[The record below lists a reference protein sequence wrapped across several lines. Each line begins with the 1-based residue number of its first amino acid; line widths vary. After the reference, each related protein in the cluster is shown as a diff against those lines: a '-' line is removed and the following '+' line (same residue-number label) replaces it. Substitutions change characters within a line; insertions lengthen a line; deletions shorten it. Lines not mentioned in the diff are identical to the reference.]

1 MVINRD
7 LYLNRLIER
16 KKNGAIKVITGLRR
30 SGKSFLLFNLYYQHL
45 LSVGVPEDRII
56 RIALDDEVNEHLRD
70 RQELGSY
77 VRQHITDEGDW
88 YVFLDEVQLVAQFEK
103 VLNGLN
109 RMPNLDIY
117 VTGSNSKFLS
127 TDILT
132 EFRGRGDEI
141 RVFPLSFSEYRS
153 AFPGS
158 VQEAWKE
165 YFTYGG
171 LPQILTR
178 KSDESKSQ
186 YLKTLLSTTYLVDVI
201 ERNNVENEAAMEDVL
216 DVLASSIGSLT
227 NPNKIANTFKSKGN
241 NTASDKTVRS
251 YIEHLMDAFIIDRA
265 TRYNVKGRKYIG
277 SPYKYYFTDVGLRN
291 ARLNFRQQEENHIM
305 ENILYNELLIRGY
318 NVDVGVVEVVG
329 KDEGGKSV
337 RKQHEIDFICNKASQ
352 RVYIQSA
359 FSMHSEE
366 KRMQEEASLRRID
379 DSFTKM
385 IVVKDDIKPWHNEA
399 GILMVGLMDFL
410 LHPESVSF

>member
-1 MVINRD
+1 M
-7 LYLNRLIER
+7 
-16 KKNGAIKVITGLRR
+16 ITGLRR

>member
-1 MVINRD
+1 M
-7 LYLNRLIER
+7 
-16 KKNGAIKVITGLRR
+16 ITGLRR

-352 RVYIQSA
+352 RFYIQSA

>member
-352 RVYIQSA
+352 RFYIQSA